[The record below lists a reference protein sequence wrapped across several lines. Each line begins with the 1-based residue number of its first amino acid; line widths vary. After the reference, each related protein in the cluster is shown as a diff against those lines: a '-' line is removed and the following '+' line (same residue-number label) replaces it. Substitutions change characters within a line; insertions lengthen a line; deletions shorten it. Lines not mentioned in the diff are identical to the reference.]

1 MATQFSK
8 NQVVRVKTVV
18 PQGAVEAL
26 RMDEDGVVYYRL
38 TWNDVNGASQ
48 TRWFAESEL
57 ESVQG

>member
-8 NQVVRVKTVV
+8 NQTVRVKTVV

-26 RMDEDGVVYYRL
+26 RMDEDGVVYCRL
-38 TWNDVNGASQ
+38 TWTDVSGNVQ

-57 ESVQG
+57 EAV